1 MKKLSIL
8 FLLIINVSAL
18 LHGSLTL
25 LPSFDDDIY
34 HFMGYP
40 TSSKDTLG
48 LSYGVSNYNGYPSD
62 HSQSSFLYFDLS
74 GISLTSNEIFAA
86 NLNLFVEPIDPN
98 SPYAS
103 FRSGNVLIFEQGNFI
118 ETSTFSISDLS
129 MGPDI
134 GSFSVVE
141 EGIKILINVTN
152 TLKSWL
158 NFERPN
164 YGFLLMA
171 DSQSNIGTQFASMES
186 LIAENRPSLELITN
200 DDLEL
205 QLQMISSTSKRFFPC
220 AVNMMFVPC
229 SCISSSWQR
238 TPNAEGCDHP
248 SMDSSS
254 ESCAMYPNGC
264 SSIVQSSSICLYR
277 GSKTRSCSRTVGK
290 IPDGKMN
297 NGTV

>member
-8 FLLIINVSAL
+8 FLLIINVSAS

-25 LPSFDDDIY
+25 YPSFDDDIY

-74 GISLTSNEIFAA
+74 GISLNSNEIFAA

-103 FRSGNVLIFEQGNFI
+103 FRSGNVLLFEQGNFI
-118 ETSTFSISDLS
+118 ETSTFTISDLS
-129 MGPDI
+129 MGSTI

-141 EGIKILINVTN
+141 EGVQILINVTN

-186 LIAENRPSLELITN
+186 SIAENRPSLELITN
-200 DDLEL
+200 DDSLLE
-205 QLQMISSTSKRFFPC
+205 LQMISSTSFSHAKLNDQF
-220 AVNMMFVPC
+220 
-229 SCISSSWQR
+229 
-238 TPNAEGCDHP
+238 
-248 SMDSSS
+248 SS
-254 ESCAMYPNGC
+254 EYLWSTDLINWHNENTIINGV
-264 SSIVQSSSICLYR
+264 SVSFSETFNDNSDFKFINVIINGEQPHALFY
-277 GSKTRSCSRTVGK
+277 K
-290 IPDGKMN
+290 IIIN
-297 NGTV
+297 LSE

>member
-25 LPSFDDDIY
+25 HPSFDDDIY

-74 GISLTSNEIFAA
+74 GISLNSNEIFAA

-103 FRSGNVLIFEQGNFI
+103 FRSGNVLLFEQGNFI
-118 ETSTFSISDLS
+118 ETSTFTISDLS
-129 MGPDI
+129 LGPAI

-141 EGIKILINVTN
+141 EGVQILINVTN

-205 QLQMISSTSKRFFPC
+205 QLQMISSTSFSHAKLNDQF
-220 AVNMMFVPC
+220 
-229 SCISSSWQR
+229 
-238 TPNAEGCDHP
+238 
-248 SMDSSS
+248 SS
-254 ESCAMYPNGC
+254 EYLWSTDLINWHNENAIINGV
-264 SSIVQSSSICLYR
+264 SVSFSETFNDNSDFKFMNVIINGEQPHALFYKIIVNISE
-277 GSKTRSCSRTVGK
+277 
-290 IPDGKMN
+290 
-297 NGTV
+297 